1 MFDTLTEAEW
11 DRVDDVWDLMESAD
25 FDKARVAVDGLIHT
39 RGRHPD
45 LALLDCALAIEEGRA
60 EYALQGLTDAES
72 SADPALF
79 FEVRALARFHL
90 VEPETAREDAE
101 KALAIRPHM
110 AEAHALLAKI
120 HDFLGNAGPASE
132 HAETAFELDPE
143 GFPMSLEMEDE
154 AFDALVEA
162 SLRELPERVREHLQE
177 IPVLVEP
184 MPQRDLLTSE
194 RPPLPPDILGLFVG
208 RHLMERTHADL
219 PDSPGAIYL
228 FRRNLLRIAADREEL
243 SREVRVT
250 VQHEVGHLLG
260 LDEDDLDAWGLA

>member
-1 MFDTLTEAEW
+1 MFETLTEAEW
-11 DRVDDVWDLMESAD
+11 DRVDDAWDLMEAAD
-25 FDKARVAVDGLIHT
+25 FDQARVAVDGLLQA

-45 LALLDCALAIEEGRA
+45 LALLDAALAIEEGRA
-60 EYALQGLTDAES
+60 EYALQSLQDAEA

-90 VEPETAREDAE
+90 VEPESAREDAD

-110 AEAHALLAKI
+110 AEAHALLSKI
-120 HDFLGNAGPASE
+120 HDFLGDLERAAE
-132 HAETAFELDPE
+132 HAEAAYELDPE
-143 GFPMSLEMEDE
+143 GFPLPLEMEDE
-154 AFDALVEA
+154 AFDRLVEE
-162 SLRELPERVREHLQE
+162 SLRELPAQVREHLEE

-184 MPQRDLLTSE
+184 MPQRSLLVAE

-208 RHLMERTHADL
+208 RHLMERSHADL
-219 PDSPGAIYL
+219 PSSPGAIYL

-243 SREVRVT
+243 GREVRVT

-260 LDEDDLDAWGLA
+260 LDEDDLEGWGLA

>member
-25 FDKARVAVDGLIHT
+25 FEKARVAVDGLIQT

-60 EYALQGLTDAES
+60 EYALQGLRDAES

-120 HDFLGNAGPASE
+120 HDFLGDPERAGE
-132 HAETAFELDPE
+132 YAEAACELDPE
-143 GFPMSLEMEDE
+143 GFPLPLEMDDE
-154 AFDALVEA
+154 AFDALVES
-162 SLRELPERVREHLQE
+162 SLRELPERVREHLEE

-184 MPQRDLLTSE
+184 MPQRSVLTAD

-208 RHLMERTHADL
+208 RHLMERSHADV
-219 PDSPGAIYL
+219 PSSPGAIYL

-260 LDEDDLDAWGLA
+260 LDEDDLESWGLA

>member
-11 DRVDDVWDLMESAD
+11 DRVDDAWELMEAAD
-25 FDKARVAVDGLIHT
+25 FEKARVEIDGLLQA

-60 EYALQGLTDAES
+60 EYALQGLKDAES

-90 VEPETAREDAE
+90 VEPETACEDAE
-101 KALAIRPHM
+101 KALAVRPHM

-120 HDFLGNAGPASE
+120 HDFLGNADRAAE
-132 HAETAFELDPE
+132 HAETACELDSE
-143 GFPMSLEMEDE
+143 SFPLPLEMEDA
-154 AFDALVEA
+154 AFDALVEE
-162 SLRELPERVREHLQE
+162 SLAEPPPRVREHLDE
-177 IPVLVEP
+177 IPVLIESIP
-184 MPQRDLLTSE
+184 DRSMLTAE

-208 RHLMERTHADL
+208 RHLMERRHDDAPT
-219 PDSPGAIYL
+219 SPGAIYL

-243 SREVRVT
+243 AREVRVT

-260 LDEDDLDAWGLA
+260 LDEDDLESWGLA